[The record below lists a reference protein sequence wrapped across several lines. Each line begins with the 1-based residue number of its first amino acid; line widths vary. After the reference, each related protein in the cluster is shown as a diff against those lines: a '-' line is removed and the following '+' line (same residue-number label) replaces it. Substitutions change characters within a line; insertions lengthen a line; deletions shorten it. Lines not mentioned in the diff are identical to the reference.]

1 MENLNHLQK
10 CSLCGQVYSEN
21 VIFQANNVFI
31 SAENLQEKPSI
42 YSYNY
47 ANGGGGIEIITM

>member
-47 ANGGGGIEIITM
+47 ANGGGH